1 MRKHG
6 PANSFAV
13 DGSSK
18 TRRVLIVAPRVVAS
32 FTRQDAQLLSH
43 DFEVELHS
51 YRGWTSILKLRRQIN
66 ASDLVFVWFAGR
78 HSAAA
83 AFLARLRGLPLVIV
97 IGGYEAVWIPE
108 IKYGIRPGS
117 ASHRILRWILA
128 SARLVLTV
136 SEHTSRG
143 MLTSLPDLPNQTR
156 MIYNG
161 VSTSH
166 FNPGTTGSRV
176 SVLCVG
182 MIAAHTITTKGW
194 DLYWEA
200 AAAMPDVSF
209 IAVGPTSDD
218 AARRFVNHRPANLT
232 WLGPLHGPELVSA
245 YQQASVYFQ
254 GSWHESFSLSVAEAM
269 ACGCIPV
276 VTRVGAL
283 PEVAGDVGFYLAD
296 RTVPS
301 AVSAI
306 RAALQAPPE
315 YRLRARDRIVSNFS
329 AERRGELLRAEIWRV
344 LGEQGNL

>member
-1 MRKHG
+1 MGKRG
-6 PANSFAV
+6 PEIPSAGDKSPK
-13 DGSSK
+13 G
-18 TRRVLIVAPRVVAS
+18 RRVLIVAPRLVAS

-43 DFEVELHS
+43 DFEVELHA
-51 YRGWTSILKLRRQIN
+51 YRGWRSILELRRRI
-66 ASDLVFVWFAGR
+66 AESDLVFVWFAGR
-78 HSAAA
+78 HSAVAA
-83 AFLARLRGLPLVIV
+83 LLARLRGLPLVIV

-108 IKYGIRPGS
+108 INYGVRPGS
-117 ASHRILRWILA
+117 PSHRILRRILS
-128 SARLVLTV
+128 SARLILTV
-136 SEHTSRG
+136 SEYTSRSL
-143 MLTSLPDLPNQTR
+143 LTSLPDLGNRER

-161 VSTSH
+161 VNTSD
-166 FNPGTTGSRV
+166 FNPGATGGREC
-176 SVLCVG
+176 VLCVG
-182 MIAAHTITTKGW
+182 IIAAHTITTKGW
-194 DLYWEA
+194 DLYWQT

-209 IAVGPTSDD
+209 IAAGPALDD
-218 AARRFVNHRPANLT
+218 TARRFVGHRPANLT

-245 YQQASVYFQ
+245 YQRASVCFQ

-306 RAALQAPPE
+306 RAALAAPQE
-315 YRLRARDRIVSNFS
+315 CRSRARERVVSKFS

-344 LGEQGNL
+344 LREHETP